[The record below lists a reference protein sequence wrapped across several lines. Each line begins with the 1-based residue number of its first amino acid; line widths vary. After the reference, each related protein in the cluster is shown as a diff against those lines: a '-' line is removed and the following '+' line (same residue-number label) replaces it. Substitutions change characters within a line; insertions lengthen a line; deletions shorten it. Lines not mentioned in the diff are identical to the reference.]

1 MDAMLKHME
10 VRDDGFL
17 EVVLK
22 RTKDF
27 DEYIFQQIHKDEHC
41 LLCVRDPR
49 SKTRLYYDTKGYLTL
64 KEYLQAHLFAER
76 ELLPFLLYVLE
87 DMVQVNAGKPVSM
100 RLEHVFLSYD
110 GGLLRFLVFP
120 LVVDNWLFQKEELKQ
135 FLKDLLDCVRVTQDF
150 AALGFLGYCLRSE
163 DLTLPQVLQGLHDL
177 QAAQAKPLGLL
188 EKLFHI
194 TREEPFQVR
203 DLPAPKTMAVP
214 SFAIEEESG
223 GYAVQKELESPTQEL
238 LAQDCSCLVDLK
250 SWNSIRVDKAQFT
263 IGRAKD
269 NDLVLSGKTISQHH
283 ACIEE
288 GVLKDCGSANGTY
301 INGERITS
309 RELKDQDVIRF
320 ANLQF
325 RWQKEEIV

>member
-17 EVVLK
+17 EVILK
-22 RTKDF
+22 RAKDF
-27 DEYIFQQIHKDEHC
+27 DEYIFQQIHKDERC

-64 KEYLQAHLFAER
+64 KEYLQAHLFAEN

-100 RLEHVFLSYD
+100 RLEHVFLCYD
-110 GGLLRFLVFP
+110 GGLLRFLVVP
-120 LVVDNWLFQKEELKQ
+120 LLVDNWLFQKEELKQ
-135 FLKDLLDCVRVTQDF
+135 FIRDFLDCVRVTQDF
-150 AALGFLGYCLRSE
+150 AALGFLGCCLRKA
-163 DLTLPQVLQGLHDL
+163 DLTLPLVLQGLHDL
-177 QAAQAKPLGLL
+177 QNAQAKPPGLL

-203 DLPAPKTMAVP
+203 DLPALKTLNVSSLAV
-214 SFAIEEESG
+214 AEESG
-223 GYAVQKELESPTQEL
+223 GYALQKELDSSTQEL
-238 LAQDCSCLVDLK
+238 LAPDCSCLVDLK
-250 SWNSIRVDKAQFT
+250 SWSSIRVDKAQFT

-269 NDLVLSGKTISQHH
+269 NDLVLHGKTVSQHH
-283 ACIEE
+283 ACIEQ
-288 GVLKDCGSANGTY
+288 GVLKDCGSANGTFV
-301 INGERITS
+301 NGERVTS
-309 RELKDQDVIRF
+309 CELKDQDVIRF

-325 RWQKEEIV
+325 RWQKEETA

>member
-27 DEYIFQQIHKDEHC
+27 DEYIFQQIHKDERC

-177 QAAQAKPLGLL
+177 
-188 EKLFHI
+188 
-194 TREEPFQVR
+194 
-203 DLPAPKTMAVP
+203 PAPKTMAVP

>member
-1 MDAMLKHME
+1 
-10 VRDDGFL
+10 
-17 EVVLK
+17 
-22 RTKDF
+22 
-27 DEYIFQQIHKDEHC
+27 
-41 LLCVRDPR
+41 
-49 SKTRLYYDTKGYLTL
+49 
-64 KEYLQAHLFAER
+64 
-76 ELLPFLLYVLE
+76 
-87 DMVQVNAGKPVSM
+87 
-100 RLEHVFLSYD
+100 
-110 GGLLRFLVFP
+110 
-120 LVVDNWLFQKEELKQ
+120 
-135 FLKDLLDCVRVTQDF
+135 
-150 AALGFLGYCLRSE
+150 
-163 DLTLPQVLQGLHDL
+163 
-177 QAAQAKPLGLL
+177 
-188 EKLFHI
+188 
-194 TREEPFQVR
+194 
-203 DLPAPKTMAVP
+203 MAVP

>member
-27 DEYIFQQIHKDEHC
+27 DEYIFQQIHKDERC

-150 AALGFLGYCLRSE
+150 AALGFLGYCLRS
-163 DLTLPQVLQGLHDL
+163 G
-177 QAAQAKPLGLL
+177 
-188 EKLFHI
+188 I
-194 TREEPFQVR
+194 
-203 DLPAPKTMAVP
+203 
-214 SFAIEEESG
+214 
-223 GYAVQKELESPTQEL
+223 
-238 LAQDCSCLVDLK
+238 
-250 SWNSIRVDKAQFT
+250 
-263 IGRAKD
+263 
-269 NDLVLSGKTISQHH
+269 
-283 ACIEE
+283 
-288 GVLKDCGSANGTY
+288 
-301 INGERITS
+301 
-309 RELKDQDVIRF
+309 
-320 ANLQF
+320 
-325 RWQKEEIV
+325 